1 MKYSY
6 HRSKRNH
13 KMLKIIKVLRKFEW
27 KHHNLILFCLSLF
40 FAYYILKYKPIVTF
54 IQNLSY
60 LGYLAAF
67 ILGTFFSYALTSVPA
82 SAALFNL
89 GNQLNPFL
97 IAFIG
102 AFGSVMSDYIIFR
115 FVRDRLLDEI
125 KLLSEEINGFTRPL
139 TDRILPKDL
148 LVMIWKS
155 VSRSKVWKALIPVIA
170 GLIIASPLPDEI
182 GVALF
187 GASKF
192 EPKKFVFISYF
203 LNFLGILIITSLGS
217 FA

>member
-1 MKYSY
+1 
-6 HRSKRNH
+6 
-13 KMLKIIKVLRKFEW
+13 
-27 KHHNLILFCLSLF
+27 
-40 FAYYILKYKPIVTF
+40 
-54 IQNLSY
+54 
-60 LGYLAAF
+60 
-67 ILGTFFSYALTSVPA
+67 
-82 SAALFNL
+82 
-89 GNQLNPFL
+89 
-97 IAFIG
+97 
-102 AFGSVMSDYIIFR
+102 
-115 FVRDRLLDEI
+115 
-125 KLLSEEINGFTRPL
+125 LLSEEINGFTRPL